1 MMRCFDVF
9 FGYKKWENMGKPME
23 NPWETHGDIEKMI
36 ENRGRPSLGSPL
48 FKDGDHFGSL

>member
-1 MMRCFDVF
+1 MMRCFDGF